1 MRINLDGITGIY
13 LAHGVTDMRLSID
26 GLSAKVQETFQLEP
40 CSSNIFLFCNRTRDR
55 VKILHWDHNGFW
67 LYYRRLEN
75 GTFQWPDGPEDQT
88 TTINP
93 RQLRWMLEGL
103 TLEEGKV
110 FPKVTA
116 TKVI

>member
-1 MRINLDGITGIY
+1 MLINFEKITGIY

-26 GLSAKVQETFQLEP
+26 GLAAKIQETFQLEP
-40 CSSNIFLFCNRTRDR
+40 CSSNIYLFCNRTKDR

-75 GTFQWPDGPEDQT
+75 GTFQWPDGPKDQPT
-88 TTINP
+88 SLHP
-93 RQLRWMLEGL
+93 RQLRWILEGL

-110 FPKVTA
+110 YPKIIA
-116 TKVI
+116 KKVI

>member
-1 MRINLDGITGIY
+1 LQINFDKITGIY

-26 GLSAKVQETFQLEP
+26 GLAAKVQETFDLNP
-40 CSSNIFLFCNRTRDR
+40 CSSNIFIFCNRDRDR
-55 VKILHWDHNGFW
+55 VKILHWDYNGFW
-67 LYYRRLEN
+67 LYYRRLET
-75 GTFQWPDGPEDQT
+75 GKFQWPVGPDDQT

-110 FPKVTA
+110 FPKVSA
-116 TKVI
+116 SKVI